1 MEIKNFLKNFV
12 IEDLFRKENLVSSDN
27 GYHFKKDGHELVIKE
42 GDDSFCIEYSYKED
56 PFMDYCERLDDDIFV
71 KACEQYTQKVGPIKE
86 LDSNPTIENQTKFKN
101 IVHDIVKSEIERLE
115 KYL

>member
-1 MEIKNFLKNFV
+1 
-12 IEDLFRKENLVSSDN
+12 
-27 GYHFKKDGHELVIKE
+27 
-42 GDDSFCIEYSYKED
+42 
-56 PFMDYCERLDDDIFV
+56 MDYCEKLDDDIFV
-71 KACEQYTQKVGPIKE
+71 KACEQYTQKVGQIKE